1 MWSKKRLS
9 LTESTRIRPKPSN
22 PDAFRTTPARS
33 PSKTAR
39 LRRISDHPRAEPT
52 ENSETQT
59 RFGPPPP
66 RFAVEPAGAGAP
78 KAQRAGVR
86 PHWGRLRC
94 IGVGKLP
101 TPMGGFLPQCVSVES
116 GGGAGPVLAAIPRGL
131 RAPGSGSRAPW
142 AVLTAIPTRRGTLSQ
157 RYLRFHS
164 ATTLCKRYNAL
175 GLSQEVQ
182 RAVCVGFLRGFPAE
196 AFAGSLVELI
206 VHLLDP
212 RGADAV
218 QWGPLGEVVAQQ
230 AVGVL
235 A

>member
-1 MWSKKRLS
+1 MKNQECYNTCEVWYRC
-9 LTESTRIRPKPSN
+9 ES
-22 PDAFRTTPARS
+22 
-33 PSKTAR
+33 
-39 LRRISDHPRAEPT
+39 
-52 ENSETQT
+52 
-59 RFGPPPP
+59 GG
-66 RFAVEPAGAGAP
+66 FAVKAELGAP
-78 KAQRAGVR
+78 QVRALGHDGLYR
-86 PHWGRLRC
+86 GRKPL

-101 TPMGGFLPQCVSVES
+101 APMARFLPQCVSVES

-175 GLSQEVQ
+175 GFSQEVQ

-196 AFAGSLVELI
+196 AFAWSLVELI

-218 QWGPLGEVVAQQ
+218 Q
-230 AVGVL
+230 
-235 A
+235 